1 MKRACSLQTKSR
13 RRITCEF
20 HVANEKQKHNHM
32 KAIVISIMA
41 LFATISLNAQNG
53 IETALKAIEENNQT
67 LKALRET
74 AEAQKLENKTGIYL
88 TNPEVGFNYL
98 WGNPVDMGNR
108 TDFSIVQ
115 TFDIPTITGKKSKI
129 ADERNGLVEWQ
140 YKAERMHLLLEAK
153 QYCIELIYFN
163 ALKKELQ
170 IRLQHAETIAAGYQ
184 NRLNNGDA
192 NILEYNKAQ
201 LSLSAIKGELSGIEV
216 ERNALLSQL
225 KRLNGGMDLSMDEAN
240 FNQNQPLLNF
250 DEWYVQA
257 EQKNPIL
264 AYIKQEVVVSQ
275 KQVSLNKAMSLP
287 TFSAGYMSEKVV
299 GQNFQGLTVGVSV
312 PLWENKNRVKQANA
326 AVIAAQSRETDS
338 KQQFYNQLQIQ
349 YNRAL
354 GLKNIAEAYR
364 QSLTTANSTV
374 LLKKALD
381 SGEISLLD
389 YMVELG
395 LYYNMVNQTLEA
407 ERDYQKALAELS
419 AVEL

>member
-1 MKRACSLQTKSR
+1 
-13 RRITCEF
+13 
-20 HVANEKQKHNHM
+20 M
-32 KAIVISIMA
+32 KAILISILA
-41 LFATISLNAQNG
+41 LFASISLNAQNSV
-53 IETALKAIEENNQT
+53 ETALKTIEENNKT
-67 LKALRET
+67 LKALKET

-98 WGNPVDMGNR
+98 WGNPVDIGNR
-108 TDFSIVQ
+108 NDFNIAQ
-115 TFDIPTITGKKSKI
+115 TFDIPTITGMKSKI
-129 ADERNGLVEWQ
+129 ANERNDLVEWQ

-163 ALKKELQ
+163 ALKKELG

-184 NRLNNGDA
+184 NRLNSGDA

-201 LSLSAIKGELSGIEV
+201 LSLSAINGEISRIEV
-216 ERNALLSQL
+216 ERNSLLSQL
-225 KRLNGGMDLSMDEAN
+225 KRLNGGMDIIIDDEQ
-240 FNQNQPLLNF
+240 FNQEQLPLNF
-250 DEWYVQA
+250 DDWYGQA

-264 AYIKQEVVVSQ
+264 AYIKQEVAVSQ
-275 KQVSLNKAMSLP
+275 KQVSLNKAMGLP
-287 TFSAGYMSEKVV
+287 KFSAGYMSEKVV
-299 GQNFQGLTVGVSV
+299 GQKFQGLTVGVSI

-326 AVIAAQSRETDS
+326 AVVAAQSRETDS

-354 GLKNIAEAYR
+354 GLKNIAETYR
-364 QSLTTANSTV
+364 KSLSTANSTV

-381 SGEISLLD
+381 MGEISLLN

-407 ERDYQKALAELS
+407 ERDYLKALAELS